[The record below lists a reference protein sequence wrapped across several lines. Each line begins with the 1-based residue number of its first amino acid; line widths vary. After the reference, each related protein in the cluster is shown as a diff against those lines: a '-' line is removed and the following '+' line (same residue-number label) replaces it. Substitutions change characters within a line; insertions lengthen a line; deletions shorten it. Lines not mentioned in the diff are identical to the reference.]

1 MKVYEIN
8 HPLIKRKLTKLR
20 NKDTDT
26 ISFRRSVI
34 EITSLLSYEALKN
47 IELTEIEI
55 ETPIAKTL
63 GYDIAKPIN
72 LYPILRAGQGMVEG
86 VTSLINSAKIGHIGL
101 YRDEQTLK
109 PIKYLFKTPS
119 IVEGALNIVLDPMI
133 ATGGSLIAAIDI
145 LKESKISNI
154 IVIAIVASK
163 EALELIEQKHPDL
176 IIYVAVID
184 EKLNDKG
191 YIVPGLGDA
200 GDRIFG
206 TK

>member
-8 HPLIKRKLTKLR
+8 HPLIRCKLTNLR
-20 NKDTDT
+20 NKNTDT
-26 ISFRRSVI
+26 INFRKTVI

-47 IELTEIEI
+47 IELTKIEI
-55 ETPIAKTL
+55 ETPIAETF

-101 YRDEQTLK
+101 YRDEKTLQ
-109 PIKYLFKTPS
+109 PIKYLFKTPA
-119 IVEGALNIVLDPMI
+119 IVEGSLNIVLDPMI

-145 LKESKISNI
+145 LKDAKISNI

-163 EALELIEQKHPDL
+163 EALEAIKKKHPDL
-176 IIYVAVID
+176 IIYVAAID